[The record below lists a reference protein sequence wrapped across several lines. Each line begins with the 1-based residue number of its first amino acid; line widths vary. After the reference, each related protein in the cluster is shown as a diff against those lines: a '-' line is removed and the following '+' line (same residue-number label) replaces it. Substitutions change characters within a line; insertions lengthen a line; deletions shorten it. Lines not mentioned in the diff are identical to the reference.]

1 MFSIFFLKIS
11 TFSRFRHEMM
21 WILLPIVKMEY
32 YHGGHQRAFYHFLF
46 LLLVAVL
53 PIQAIGKFMKKKL
66 IVIDNIEIVQMIT

>member
-1 MFSIFFLKIS
+1 
-11 TFSRFRHEMM
+11 
-21 WILLPIVKMEY
+21 MEY